1 MMRAMQALHLLR
13 RSAAPWMRT
22 LIDVIL
28 PRSCRVC
35 DAPLEGHEPPEL
47 LSHWLCPGCRG
58 GLSPVEA
65 PFCQK
70 CGEVFDGAA
79 DSIFQC
85 TNCAGQKFAFEF
97 AIAGFQT
104 SGSTLDLIHRF
115 KYGSDLTLRAPLER
129 MLERALR
136 DPRLASLDPERW
148 RLVPVPLHPLRER
161 ERRFNQ
167 SRELCR
173 ELSQRQGLTLVDAM
187 KRTRSTP
194 KQALLTRH
202 QRLENL
208 RGAFA
213 VKDRFAR
220 EDSELRGRAVLLVDD
235 VFTTGATT
243 NECAKVLRRDAGVQ
257 KVVVISVA
265 RG

>member
-1 MMRAMQALHLLR
+1 ME
-13 RSAAPWMRT
+13 
-22 LIDVIL
+22 
-28 PRSCRVC
+28 
-35 DAPLEGHEPPEL
+35 APLCE
-47 LSHWLCPGCRG
+47 
-58 GLSPVEA
+58 
-65 PFCQK
+65 K
-70 CGEVFDGAA
+70 CGEVFDGVA
-79 DSIFQC
+79 DSTFQC

-97 AIAGFQT
+97 AIAGYQT
-104 SGSTLDLIHRF
+104 SGSTLDLVHRF

-129 MLERALR
+129 MLERALH
-136 DPRLASLDPERW
+136 DPRLASVEPEHW
-148 RLVPVPLHPLRER
+148 CLVPVPLHSLRER

-173 ELSQRQGLTLVDAM
+173 ELAQRKQLPMIDAM

-194 KQALLTRH
+194 KQSLLTRQ

-213 VKDRFAR
+213 VKDRFVR
-220 EDSELRGRAVLLVDD
+220 EDSPLRGRAVLLVDD

-243 NECAKVLRRDAGVQ
+243 NECARVLRREAGVQ
-257 KVVVISVA
+257 KVVVISIA

>member
-1 MMRAMQALHLLR
+1 
-13 RSAAPWMRT
+13 MRT

-35 DAPLEGHEPPEL
+35 DAPLEGHEPPEQ

-65 PFCQK
+65 PFCEK

-79 DSIFQC
+79 DSTFRC

-97 AIAGFQT
+97 AIAGYQT
-104 SGSTLDLIHRF
+104 SGSTLDLVHRF

-136 DPRLASLDPERW
+136 DPRLASLDPEHW
-148 RLVPVPLHPLRER
+148 CLVPVPLHPLRER

-173 ELSQRQGLTLVDAM
+173 ELAGRKSFPMIDAM

-194 KQALLTRH
+194 KQSLLTRQ

-213 VKDRFAR
+213 VKDRFVR
-220 EDSELRGRAVLLVDD
+220 EDSPLRGRAVLLVDD

-243 NECAKVLRRDAGVQ
+243 NECARVLRREAGVQ
-257 KVVVISVA
+257 KVVVISIA